1 MRYIST
7 NNLTITSYASRRIFF
22 SRVLHRKKTDSCA
35 PHVFINRPT
44 MVSNFCFNLYFS
56 SDSTTHSWKVRQ
68 KSKNKDGKYVRLG
81 LDGMVGGGAL
91 GWQIGNTIIAANITN
106 YSGTH
111 WPGKHAGDMFGKKN
125 PQRQTFH
132 LSWNDSGISHC
143 KSSCFFMHHANAM
156 LYTLHSWVYVRYNFN
171 FGQQS
176 ILSALGKG
184 AINHA
189 VMYVTTFTWWIW
201 WTLWLG
207 GPGKHNQVPLPTA
220 AGLGTWLSKQGW
232 NTYIALDLS

>member
-35 PHVFINRPT
+35 PHVFINTPPL
-44 MVSNFCFNLYFS
+44 VSNFCFNLYFS

-111 WPGKHAGDMFGKKN
+111 WPGKHAGDMFGKKTLKDKHFTCHEMT
-125 PQRQTFH
+125 PAY
-132 LSWNDSGISHC
+132 LIAKAAAISC
-143 KSSCFFMHHANAM
+143 TMPMQCFTHYTVGYMSDITLILAN
-156 LYTLHSWVYVRYNFN
+156 S
-171 FGQQS
+171 QS
-176 ILSALGKG
+176 FQ
-184 AINHA
+184 H
-189 VMYVTTFTWWIW
+189 
-201 WTLWLG
+201 
-207 GPGKHNQVPLPTA
+207 
-220 AGLGTWLSKQGW
+220 
-232 NTYIALDLS
+232 

>member
-35 PHVFINRPT
+35 PHVFINTPT

-81 LDGMVGGGAL
+81 LDGMVGGGAP

-143 KSSCFFMHHANAM
+143 KSSCFFMHHAKAM

-171 FGQQS
+171 FGQ
-176 ILSALGKG
+176 
-184 AINHA
+184 
-189 VMYVTTFTWWIW
+189 
-201 WTLWLG
+201 
-207 GPGKHNQVPLPTA
+207 
-220 AGLGTWLSKQGW
+220 
-232 NTYIALDLS
+232 